1 MPAYI
6 VCTEW
11 FDNTVIDTHGDFKQK
26 LQYGAQ
32 CVKERSYSTAP
43 STSNAFTHTTVH
55 ILTNTH
61 RKRERKSGMRRGERE
76 RTRIQ

>member
-26 LQYGAQ
+26 LQYRAQ

-55 ILTNTH
+55 IHTNTH
-61 RKRERKSGMRRGERE
+61 RQRERKSGMRRRERE